1 MNTYKRKLEDEDE
14 RGIVPDGQSIRVSMM
29 AMDSTQ
35 RQIATIDERVQHNIE
50 AGQATLEAAQHD
62 SERAQ
67 AHADHFTAE
76 REAQTDTS
84 AYGAHCQRISEAWQ
98 QVPA

>member
-1 MNTYKRKLEDEDE
+1 MNNRRTQDDEIEIIPDG
-14 RGIVPDGQSIRVSMM
+14 GIVRVSMM
-29 AMDSTQ
+29 AMDATQ
-35 RQIATIDERVQHNIE
+35 RQVATIDERVTHNIE
-50 AGQATLEAAQHD
+50 ANQATLAASRRTADQV
-62 SERAQ
+62 Q

-84 AYGAHCQRISEAWQ
+84 AYGNYTRQISEAWQ